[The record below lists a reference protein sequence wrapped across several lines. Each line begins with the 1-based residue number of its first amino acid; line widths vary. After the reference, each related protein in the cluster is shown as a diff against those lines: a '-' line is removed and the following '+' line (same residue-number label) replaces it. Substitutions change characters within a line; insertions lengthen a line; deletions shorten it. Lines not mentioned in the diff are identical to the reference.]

1 MIYNAIGIPVAAGVL
16 YPLLGLRLSPMI
28 AAAAM
33 ALSSLSVV
41 SNANRLRRHRVEPP
55 PPPAELAMIEPEVE
69 TGGADKFEPAAR

>member
-1 MIYNAIGIPVAAGVL
+1 
-16 YPLLGLRLSPMI
+16 MI

-55 PPPAELAMIEPEVE
+55 PPAELAMIEPEVE
-69 TGGADKFEPAAR
+69 TGADKFEPAAR